1 MPELLAQLY
10 RGDPAK
16 RDVAI
21 AELWSRLCHQ
31 ETVYEE
37 SAMSALA
44 LFKAAREAPLSA
56 SERDQVLALVAAIGR
71 GEDTCWEGYTPWA
84 VVQECAAAVA
94 ALVPELV
101 EWARSGNA
109 EARRWAVVL
118 ATYFPAEFGALG
130 QDPAEFLTARDQ
142 ELTKL
147 VSLLVSGVEPE
158 PSLIAAVAAGDE
170 DTLDWLQDVRAD
182 VSLMRQGRQ
191 VVWNMAEN
199 GLL

>member
-1 MPELLAQLY
+1 M
-10 RGDPAK
+10 
-16 RDVAI
+16 
-21 AELWSRLCHQ
+21 
-31 ETVYEE
+31 
-37 SAMSALA
+37 
-44 LFKAAREAPLSA
+44 
-56 SERDQVLALVAAIGR
+56 
-71 GEDTCWEGYTPWA
+71 
-84 VVQECAAAVA
+84 
-94 ALVPELV
+94 
-101 EWARSGNA
+101 
-109 EARRWAVVL
+109 
-118 ATYFPAEFGALG
+118 
-130 QDPAEFLTARDQ
+130 TARDQ